1 MTSKGLARPSGNP
14 TGLKDMVRETIEQ
27 AVARG
32 LDTTQIAARFGFTL
46 SQVRFV
52 EERMERLAWEISAL

>member
-1 MTSKGLARPSGNP
+1 MTSKGLARLSGNP

-32 LDTTQIAARFGFTL
+32 LDTGEIAVRYGYSL

-52 EERMERLAWEISAL
+52 EDRMERLAWEQSAL